1 MMYEKSCGFVVCRME
16 GQQPCYLLIRAH
28 NGEWGFPKGHMEPGE
43 TEIDTAHREL
53 LEETGVTAEPV
64 PGFRQAIEY
73 PVFSRPGTI
82 KQSVYFRGIA
92 KSAEIV
98 CQEAEVA
105 EAAFLPLEESL
116 ACLTFQDT
124 RDILM
129 AADQFIQS
137 AK

>member
-1 MMYEKSCGFVVCRME
+1 MIYEKSCGFVVCRIE
-16 GQQPCYLLIRAH
+16 EQPLYLLIRAY

-73 PVFSRPGTI
+73 PVLSRPGTI
-82 KQSVYFRGIA
+82 KQSVYFLGMA
-92 KSAEIV
+92 KSVEIV
-98 CQEAEVA
+98 RQESEVA
-105 EAAFLPLEESL
+105 EAAFLPFEESL
-116 ACLTFQDT
+116 ARLTFRDT

-129 AADQFIQS
+129 AAERCIQG